1 MNANK
6 KILLTI
12 MTMAFAAVC
21 LCANGCGESDQES
34 SPSPESAGSQT
45 TQKEPGPVVEERLT
59 SDEPRPAKP
68 KTPEEKTA
76 PTEKIVA
83 TAKPKPTKIE
93 WLHSVSKGLDLAK
106 ETGKPALIDFYAD
119 WCGPC
124 LQMDK
129 VTFPDKRVI
138 EELARFV
145 AIKADVSRPSSK
157 GQAAA
162 KEYGVQAIP
171 TYVFIDTAGEQ
182 TIEIGYRS
190 PDRFLRILEAIK

>member
-45 TQKEPGPVVEERLT
+45 TQKKPGPVVEERLT
-59 SDEPRPAKP
+59 SDEPRPAEP
-68 KTPEEKTA
+68 KTLEEKIA

-106 ETGKPALIDFYAD
+106 KTGKPALIDFYAD
-119 WCGPC
+119 WCPPC
-124 LQMDK
+124 QEMDK
-129 VTFPDKRVI
+129 TTFRDEKVI
-138 EELARFV
+138 AELARFV
-145 AIKADVSRPSSK
+145 AIKADLTRRTS
-157 GQAAA
+157 AAQGA
-162 KEYGVQAIP
+162 ARKYKVQAIP
-171 TYVFIDTAGEQ
+171 TYVFIDTAGKQ

-190 PDRFLRILEAIK
+190 PDRFLRILESIR